1 MSQNSPQGKAARR
14 AFVLEGCFRRFFSNL
29 GPGLITGAADDDPSG
44 IATYSVTG
52 AALGYSLLCAAIF
65 SFPLMAAV
73 QIMCGRLGMV
83 TGLGLASVIRLRY
96 SRLKMIGEVRMV
108 TRTPVWRLLVAVS
121 FLVLFFPEPAACQ
134 EARGTSVRDESTRF
148 DYSRSHSF
156 PRGFYPYTVPSLPG
170 PRLANSPRLQDLI
183 VGGKLT
189 LTLDDAIALAL
200 ENNLEI
206 AVTRYDLP
214 IAQTDLL
221 RAKGG
226 GATRGVA
233 GSYQSTTLFSG
244 SLGGGVGSAG
254 GVGAGGAGGVLG
266 GGIDRVGSTGCCDP
280 DLRVSYGWSNAI
292 TPLNYTVVSGE
303 PIDTTHQE
311 SASARYSQGFLTG
324 TSLFVAESSS
334 RLTSNTTKSIF
345 NPELV
350 SDFSVGVSQH
360 LLRGFGTRANAR
372 FIRIAR
378 NDAKYSMSVFRQN
391 VIAAVAVVMTSY
403 YELLADQESI
413 RMAQGG
419 LEYAQKL
426 LADNQGEAKSG
437 PAAQYDVLRSQEEV
451 ALRQHLLL
459 AAQHTFSQDG
469 QSLKAK
475 LTKSFNE
482 ELASMEIIPSDRL
495 PEPRPGDVPTLAE
508 ALKEAAS
515 HRPEIEQ
522 VELNLRNQQVVIQ
535 SIHNSLLPSL
545 DVYASYYRA
554 GLDGALSPTFTK
566 ILHGDFPNY
575 SVGVTLD
582 MPLRNRTAQADAE
595 RALLEQRRL
604 QVKLQNAKN
613 QAVWDVNKA
622 WSGVQQARDQ
632 LEADQKLV
640 TLARQVLEI
649 SRQRSSSA
657 SVAVEEVITAQQNVA
672 IAQGH
677 VVGAHATY
685 ARALIQ
691 YEQATGTLLERHN
704 IEMSEAVN
712 GEVHGVP
719 IK

>member
-1 MSQNSPQGKAARR
+1 
-14 AFVLEGCFRRFFSNL
+14 
-29 GPGLITGAADDDPSG
+29 
-44 IATYSVTG
+44 
-52 AALGYSLLCAAIF
+52 
-65 SFPLMAAV
+65 
-73 QIMCGRLGMV
+73 
-83 TGLGLASVIRLRY
+83 
-96 SRLKMIGEVRMV
+96 MV
-108 TRTPVWRLLVAVS
+108 TRTPFWRLLAAVP

-134 EARGTSVRDESTRF
+134 EAQGTSVRDESTRF

-156 PRGFYPYTVPSLPG
+156 PRGFYLYTVPALPG
-170 PRLANSPRLQDLI
+170 PRLDNSPRLQDLI

-189 LTLDDAIALAL
+189 LTLGDAIALAL

-266 GGIDRVGSTGCCDP
+266 GGINRVGSTGCCDP
-280 DLRVSYGWSNAI
+280 NLRVSYGW
-292 TPLNYTVVSGE
+292 
-303 PIDTTHQE
+303 
-311 SASARYSQGFLTG
+311 
-324 TSLFVAESSS
+324 
-334 RLTSNTTKSIF
+334 
-345 NPELV
+345 
-350 SDFSVGVSQH
+350 
-360 LLRGFGTRANAR
+360 
-372 FIRIAR
+372 
-378 NDAKYSMSVFRQN
+378 
-391 VIAAVAVVMTSY
+391 
-403 YELLADQESI
+403 
-413 RMAQGG
+413 G

-426 LADNQGEAKSG
+426 LADNEGEAKSK

-451 ALRQHLLL
+451 ALRQEDLL

-475 LTKSFNE
+475 LSKSFNE

-508 ALKEAAS
+508 ALKEAAA

-522 VELNLRNQQVVIQ
+522 VEWNLHNQQIVIQ

-554 GLDGALSPTFTK
+554 GLDGALSPTFTN

-575 SVGVTLD
+575 SVAVTLD

-604 QVKLQNAKN
+604 QVKPQNAKN

-622 WSGVQQARDQ
+622 WSGVQQSRDQ
-632 LEADQKLV
+632 LETDQKLV
-640 TLARQVLEI
+640 TLSRQVLEML
-649 SRQRSSSA
+649 RQRSTLA
-657 SVAVEEVITAQQNVA
+657 SVAVEEVITAQQNLA
-672 IAQGH
+672 IPKA
-677 VVGAHATY
+677 
-685 ARALIQ
+685 
-691 YEQATGTLLERHN
+691 
-704 IEMSEAVN
+704 MS
-712 GEVHGVP
+712 
-719 IK
+719 

>member
-1 MSQNSPQGKAARR
+1 
-14 AFVLEGCFRRFFSNL
+14 
-29 GPGLITGAADDDPSG
+29 
-44 IATYSVTG
+44 
-52 AALGYSLLCAAIF
+52 
-65 SFPLMAAV
+65 
-73 QIMCGRLGMV
+73 
-83 TGLGLASVIRLRY
+83 
-96 SRLKMIGEVRMV
+96 MV
-108 TRTPVWRLLVAVS
+108 TRTPFWRLLAAVP

-156 PRGFYPYTVPSLPG
+156 PRGFYPYTVPSLAG

-189 LTLDDAIALAL
+189 LKLDDAIALAL

-280 DLRVSYGWSNAI
+280 NLRVSYGWGNAI
-292 TPLNYTVVSGE
+292 TPLNYTVVSGV

-311 SASARYSQGFLTG
+311 SASAGYSQGFLTG
-324 TSLFVAESSS
+324 TSLFVSESSS
-334 RLTSNTTKSIF
+334 RLSSNTTKSIF

-360 LLRGFGTRANAR
+360 LLRGFGARANAR

-378 NDAKYSMSVFRQN
+378 NDVKYSASVFRQN
-391 VIAAVAVVMTSY
+391 VITALAVVMTSY

-426 LADNQGEAKSG
+426 LADNQGEAKSR

-451 ALRQHLLL
+451 ALRQQDLL

-475 LTKSFNE
+475 LSKSFNE

-495 PEPRPGDVPTLAE
+495 PEPLPGDVPTLAE
-508 ALKEAAS
+508 ALKEAAT

-535 SIHNSLLPSL
+535 AIHNSLLPSL

-554 GLDGALSPTFTK
+554 GLDGALSPTFTN

-575 SVGVTLD
+575 SFGVTLD

-622 WSGVQQARDQ
+622 WSGVQQSRDQ

-640 TLARQVLEI
+640 TLARQVLEM
-649 SRQRSSSA
+649 QQQKFTLASA
-657 SVAVEEVITAQQNVA
+657 TVEEVITAQQNLA

-677 VVGAHATY
+677 AVSAHAAY
-685 ARALIQ
+685 AKALTQ
-691 YEQATGTLLERHN
+691 YEEVTGTLLERHN
-704 IEMSEAVN
+704 IEMSEAIN
-712 GEVHGVP
+712 GEVHGGP

>member
-1 MSQNSPQGKAARR
+1 
-14 AFVLEGCFRRFFSNL
+14 
-29 GPGLITGAADDDPSG
+29 
-44 IATYSVTG
+44 
-52 AALGYSLLCAAIF
+52 
-65 SFPLMAAV
+65 
-73 QIMCGRLGMV
+73 
-83 TGLGLASVIRLRY
+83 
-96 SRLKMIGEVRMV
+96 MI
-108 TRTPVWRLLVAVS
+108 TRTPLLGVSAAVCI
-121 FLVLFFPEPAACQ
+121 LVLFFPAPAACQ

-148 DYSRSHSF
+148 DYSKSHSF

-170 PRLANSPRLQDLI
+170 PRLDNSQRLQDLI
-183 VGGKLT
+183 VDGKLT

-266 GGIDRVGSTGCCDP
+266 GGINRVGSTGCCDP
-280 DLRVSYGWSNAI
+280 NLYVSYGWSNAI
-292 TPLNYTVVSGE
+292 TPLNYTVVSGV

-311 SASARYSQGFLTG
+311 SASAGYSQGFLTG
-324 TSLFVAESSS
+324 TSFFVSESSS
-334 RLTSNTTKSIF
+334 RLTSNTTNSIF

-372 FIRIAR
+372 FIVIAR
-378 NDAKYSMSVFRQN
+378 NDVKYSASVFRQN
-391 VIAAVAVVMTSY
+391 VITALAVVMTSY
-403 YELLADQESI
+403 YDLLADQESI
-413 RMAQGG
+413 RMAQDG
-419 LEYAQKL
+419 LDYAQEL
-426 LADNQGEAKSG
+426 LADNQRAAKSG
-437 PAAQYDVLRSQEEV
+437 PAAQYDMLRSQEEV
-451 ALRQHLLL
+451 ALRRQVLL
-459 AAQHTFSQDG
+459 AAQNAFSQDG

-475 LTKSFNE
+475 LSKSFNE
-482 ELASMEIIPSDRL
+482 ELAKVEIVPSDRL
-495 PEPRPGDVPTLAE
+495 PEPSPEDVPTLAE
-508 ALKEAAS
+508 ALREAAS

-545 DVYASYYRA
+545 DVYASYYLA
-554 GLDGALSPTFTK
+554 GLDGALSPTFTN
-566 ILHGDFPNY
+566 ILHGDFPNF
-575 SVGVTLD
+575 SFGVTLD

-604 QVKLQNAKN
+604 QVKLQDAKN
-613 QAVWDVNKA
+613 QAGWAVNKA
-622 WSGVQQARDQ
+622 WSGVQQSRDQ
-632 LEADQKLV
+632 LEAAQKLV
-640 TLARQVLEI
+640 TLARQVLEM
-649 SRQRSSSA
+649 QQEKFTLASA
-657 SVAVEEVITAQQNVA
+657 TVEEVIAAQQNLA

-677 VVGAHATY
+677 VVRAHVTY
-685 ARALIQ
+685 AKALIQ
-691 YEQATGTLLERHN
+691 YEQVTGTLLERRN

-712 GEVHGVP
+712 GEVRRVP
-719 IK
+719 IE